1 MGVPLRRHARLG
13 WAAATLVLVACG
25 GSASRATPTPDP
37 AEELVI
43 VTATPGTPLPRT
55 PTPGLDRRYVVREG
69 DTLSAIAARFDVSE
83 EAIQQANGIDNP
95 NSLFAGQEL
104 VIPAP
109 EP

>member
-1 MGVPLRRHARLG
+1 MGAPLRRHARLG
-13 WAAATLVLVACG
+13 WAAASLVLVACG
-25 GSASRATPTPDP
+25 GNASPTTPTPDP

-43 VTATPGTPLPRT
+43 VTATPGTPFPQT

-83 EAIQQANGIDNP
+83 EAIQQANRIDNP

-104 VIPAP
+104 VIPPP